1 MTSKEIIEI
10 LENKIYTLRTHLNG
24 KPLGE
29 EYKKEKWLQKEI
41 LKFIEE
47 VNNLKERITNE
58 STNS

>member
-10 LENKIYTLRTHLNG
+10 MENKIYSLRTHLNG
-24 KPLGE
+24 KALGE

-41 LKFIEE
+41 IKTIDEIYS
-47 VNNLKERITNE
+47 LKERMINE